1 MNRAA
6 RQPGTYETDDGYKLP
21 WMRIG
26 AYQDPPT
33 PTNRDVVINL
43 RNLYSQFTSGR
54 FTEAVAGSGLSYID
68 LFRKPGTFH
77 VKYFPLVYYNR
88 LYQGNWTATNYT
100 AASGSYIEY
109 ADNTTYGG
117 TKRRQRH
124 TASVSLS
131 SRERI
136 PVRT

>member
-1 MNRAA
+1 M
-6 RQPGTYETDDGYKLP
+6 
-21 WMRIG
+21 
-26 AYQDPPT
+26 
-33 PTNRDVVINL
+33 
-43 RNLYSQFTSGR
+43 RNLYTQFTSGR

-88 LYQGNWTATNYT
+88 LYQGNWTATDYT

-117 TKRRQRH
+117 TKRDSGTPLRFHFIQG
-124 TASVSLS
+124 TD
-131 SRERI
+131 
-136 PVRT
+136 PVRIKTSNDYLDMT